1 MSLQF
6 KSLDQLIKE
15 SLNYQYNEQLSMTF
29 YFKLCNQ
36 LLNKTIAIFDYQQWK
51 NKIKSNEKLSEN
63 LITDNGMEWCFILQ
77 MRYLDLMNNRLTYHS
92 QFVLE
97 AKNASSLMVKKE
109 FISRMQN
116 EVPFVIENVEWLKEK
131 LKNRYIDLQNYKEKE
146 LLKNKQYMELK
157 HLKEHVK
164 DENTLRKN
172 ILIKQQLNNSPDEY
186 PINIELSRQKQLEK
200 DRFLQSIKRKNSQQ
214 ELQQLTM
221 QNKKIKYGIEDLV
234 SSLSSNE
241 NNSITTSFSSS
252 NSTVNTGYVLP
263 VLTPHNSNDNLVSL
277 PTSNLAKSTDAD
289 LIKYSLPKL

>member
-51 NKIKSNEKLSEN
+51 NKIKSNDKLSEN
-63 LITDNGMEWCFILQ
+63 LITNNGMEWCFILQ

-172 ILIKQQLNNSPDEY
+172 ILIKQQLTNSTDEY

-241 NNSITTSFSSS
+241 NNTNNASFSTS
-252 NSTVNTGYVLP
+252 NSTVNPGYVLP